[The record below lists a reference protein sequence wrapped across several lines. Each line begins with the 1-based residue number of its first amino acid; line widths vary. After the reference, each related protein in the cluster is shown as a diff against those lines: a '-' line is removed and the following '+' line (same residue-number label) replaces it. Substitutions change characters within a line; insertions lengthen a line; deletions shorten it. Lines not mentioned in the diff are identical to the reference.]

1 MRLRLLEFRKMV
13 RQELT
18 RLILE
23 QDEGEEEAPEEE
35 PPEEKEEEE
44 EEKEEEPPKEEKEE
58 DDDDDDSSSDSGD
71 SSDDSKSEESEESS
85 GEEESDDSKPAAP
98 VALVKKMIRSAKTNG
113 ERMIRSILPEGAYGS
128 FKIKITL
135 EGETIKRAEILGMNM
150 SMSDE
155 SLEAFKQDLL
165 GIIPKFGF
173 SKKIA
178 ESKPVTFSM
187 VFKFP
192 RSESTS
198 SMA

>member
-1 MRLRLLEFRKMV
+1 MRLRLLEFRKIV
-13 RQELT
+13 RQELA

-23 QDEGEEEAPEEE
+23 QDEEGEEAPEEE
-35 PPEEKEEEE
+35 PEEEEEEEPEE
-44 EEKEEEPPKEEKEE
+44 EEKEEPEEEEEEEPEEEE
-58 DDDDDDSSSDSGD
+58 EDSSSESGE
-71 SSDDSKSEESEESS
+71 SSSSSKSDEAKEDS
-85 GEEESDDSKPAAP
+85 GEESGDAQVAP
-98 VALVKKMIRSAKTNG
+98 VALLKKMIRKAKVNG

-155 SLEAFKQDLL
+155 SLEVFKQNLL

-178 ESKPVTFSM
+178 PSKPVTFSM
-187 VFKFP
+187 AFKFP
-192 RSESTS
+192 SSESTS